1 MVRSYLSPTP
11 VGVGVG
17 TRLDQALSLPARVS
31 AGYARQRSARGDGAL
46 HNKQLLGGVW
56 RTAYTA
62 GFPLAETSA
71 EYTAKPS
78 TSLNEA
84 YEGKRRKCSLESH
97 GSIARTKGKEIRQ
110 GHSIVIINP
119 CAWPAECK

>member
-1 MVRSYLSPTP
+1 M
-11 VGVGVG
+11 G
-17 TRLDQALSLPARVS
+17 T
-31 AGYARQRSARGDGAL
+31 GDL
-46 HNKQLLGGVW
+46 HSTTSWEESGG
-56 RTAYTA
+56 RAYTA
-62 GFPLAETSA
+62 GLPLAETSA

-97 GSIARTKGKEIRQ
+97 GSIARTKGKEMRQ

-119 CAWPAECK
+119 CAWPAECKYSYQEVF